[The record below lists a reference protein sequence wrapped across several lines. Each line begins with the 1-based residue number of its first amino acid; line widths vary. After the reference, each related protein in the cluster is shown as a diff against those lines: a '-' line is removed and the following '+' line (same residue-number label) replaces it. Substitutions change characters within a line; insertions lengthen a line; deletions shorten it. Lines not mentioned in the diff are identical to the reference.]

1 MGVPPSVPSLPAS
14 PHPWAYPTQCPTL
27 KPSSGSQDRLSS
39 SHPQIPLSISTNHAK
54 RRKGKE
60 AKWNSEGLR
69 NSEGECTAGRTETWL
84 KTRGPHDSTAI
95 HKHTCLQPVL
105 PPTPRLSW
113 WVHWPFLT
121 TQNCAGLRRTSCLIP
136 VFGKDTGVVWRKESL
151 KVRGPSHPLI
161 NTKGGTGP
169 SLVRVQA

>member
-1 MGVPPSVPSLPAS
+1 MQRGEKERRQSG
-14 PHPWAYPTQCPTL
+14 TQR
-27 KPSSGSQDRLSS
+27 G
-39 SHPQIPLSISTNHAK
+39 I
-54 RRKGKE
+54 
-60 AKWNSEGLR
+60 R

-121 TQNCAGLRRTSCLIP
+121 TQNCAGLRRTILPHPCLWQ
-136 VFGKDTGVVWRKESL
+136 VHRGGVEEGVPESPRTL
-151 KVRGPSHPLI
+151 TPLDQHKGRNRTLLSESASVASAELVIFKLGP
-161 NTKGGTGP
+161 
-169 SLVRVQA
+169 